1 MRWPRSLELVQV
13 HCQGEIGK
21 VIVGGAP
28 EIPGATMLDKM
39 NHINHVDDSLRR
51 FVTHEPRACAQM
63 SVNLLIAPTR
73 PDADAGF
80 IVLQSD
86 RAHAMSGS
94 NCMCVVTA
102 LLETG
107 RVPMREPE
115 TIVRLDTPAGLVVA
129 RARCEDGRC
138 VSVSL
143 DNVAAFVGGA
153 GQDDRDRRAGDASRP
168 TSPSAA
174 STTPSSMWTS
184 SASPSPR
191 RTRAR
196 SPRPASSSRTSWRS
210 RSRFATPTLAG
221 MDEIAYV
228 MFRSIEPDGAIRTCT
243 TLRPGRV
250 DRSPCG
256 TGSSA
261 NLAVLHARG
270 AGQGRR
276 HAALPLDH
284 RRRIHGGS
292 DRGDF
297 GRWTPRG
304 AAADHR
310 ASLDLRHRS
319 SCASTNGR
327 SVPGWLR
334 AVRYLGNAPRLR
346 HGRSSRIRSSTS
358 GDRRTA
364 SAAAAWAA
372 WRRPAG
378 HAGWRSPPPC

>member
-1 MRWPRSLELVQV
+1 MAWERTLELVQV

-39 NHINHVDDSLRR
+39 NHINNVDGSLRR

-63 SVNLLIAPTR
+63 SVNLLTAPTR
-73 PDADAGF
+73 AGIDSGADAGF

-129 RARCEDGRC
+129 RARCENGRC
-138 VSVSL
+138 LSVSL
-143 DNVAAFVGGA
+143 DNVAAFVEELDKTIETARWGRIKADIAFGGIYYA
-153 GQDDRDRRAGDASRP
+153 IVDVEQLGIAIEARHARELAESGIQLKDELAKQV
-168 TSPSAA
+168 AA
-174 STTPSSMWTS
+174 HHPVL
-184 SASPSPR
+184 PG
-191 RTRAR
+191 
-196 SPRPASSSRTSWRS
+196 
-210 RSRFATPTLAG
+210 LN
-221 MDEIAYV
+221 EIAYV
-228 MFRSIEPDGAIRTCT
+228 MFRSIDPDGAVRTCT

-270 AGQGRR
+270 QIKVGDVRRSRSIIGGEFTVEAIGETSVGARPAILPRITGQAWIYG
-276 HAALPLDH
+276 
-284 RRRIHGGS
+284 
-292 DRGDF
+292 
-297 GRWTPRG
+297 TE
-304 AAADHR
+304 
-310 ASLDLRHRS
+310 
-319 SCASTNGR
+319 
-327 SVPGWLR
+327 
-334 AVRYLGNAPRLR
+334 RLR
-346 HGRSSRIRSSTS
+346 LD
-358 GDRRTA
+358 DRDPFPDGFALSDTWGTHVA
-364 SAAAAWAA
+364 
-372 WRRPAG
+372 
-378 HAGWRSPPPC
+378 